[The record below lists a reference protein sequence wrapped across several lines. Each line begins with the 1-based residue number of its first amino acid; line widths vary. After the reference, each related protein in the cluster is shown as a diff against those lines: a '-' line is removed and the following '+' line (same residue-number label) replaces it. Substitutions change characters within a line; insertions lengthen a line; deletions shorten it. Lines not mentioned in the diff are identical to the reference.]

1 MLEIEAK
8 AAIENKEEIKQ
19 RILEAGGKYIST
31 VTQSDIYFA
40 HPSRDFMKTDEA
52 LRIREAG
59 NEYTLTYK
67 GPKLDKLTKTRE
79 EIEIKLDDPVPMAG
93 VLKMLGFME
102 VAPVV
107 KTRSHYALGDY
118 QVALDE
124 VEGLGHFIEI
134 EKHADSYKPEELVEL
149 LKSLGVE
156 ESKMERRSYLELLL
170 ERNYQI
176 NLEQ

>member
-19 RILEAGGKYIST
+19 RILEAGGKYIR
-31 VTQSDIYFA
+31 VETQSDIYFA

-79 EIEIKLDDPVPMAG
+79 EIEIKLDDPAPMAE

-107 KTRSHYALGDY
+107 KTRSHYTLGDY

-176 NLEQ
+176 NPE

>member
-19 RILEAGGKYIST
+19 RILEAGGKYIR
-31 VTQSDIYFA
+31 VETQSDIYFA

-107 KTRSHYALGDY
+107 KTRSHYTLGDY

-170 ERNYQI
+170 ERNRG
-176 NLEQ
+176 

>member
-1 MLEIEAK
+1 
-8 AAIENKEEIKQ
+8 
-19 RILEAGGKYIST
+19 
-31 VTQSDIYFA
+31 
-40 HPSRDFMKTDEA
+40 MKTDEA

-59 NEYTLTYK
+59 DEYTLTYK

-79 EIEIKLDDPVPMAG
+79 EIEIKLDDPAPMAG

-107 KTRSHYALGDY
+107 KTRSHYTLGDY

-156 ESKMERRSYLELLL
+156 ESKIERRSYLELLF
-170 ERNYQI
+170 EKQGG
-176 NLEQ
+176 

>member
-19 RILEAGGKYIST
+19 RILEAGGKYIR
-31 VTQSDIYFA
+31 VETQSDIYFA

-79 EIEIKLDDPVPMAG
+79 EIEIKLDDPVPMAA

-107 KTRSHYALGDY
+107 KTRSHYTLGDY

-156 ESKMERRSYLELLL
+156 ESKIERRSYLELLL

-176 NLEQ
+176 NPE

>member
-19 RILEAGGKYIST
+19 RILEAGGKYIR
-31 VTQSDIYFA
+31 VETQSDIYFA

-107 KTRSHYALGDY
+107 KTRSHYTLGDY

-176 NLEQ
+176 NPE

>member
-19 RILEAGGKYIST
+19 RILEAGGKYIR
-31 VTQSDIYFA
+31 VETQSDIYFA

-79 EIEIKLDDPVPMAG
+79 EIEIKLDDPAPMAG

-107 KTRSHYALGDY
+107 KTRSHYTLGDY

-156 ESKMERRSYLELLL
+156 ESKMERRSYLELLI
-170 ERNYQI
+170 EKQGG
-176 NLEQ
+176 

>member
-19 RILEAGGKYIST
+19 RILEAGGKYIR
-31 VTQSDIYFA
+31 VETQSDIYFA

-107 KTRSHYALGDY
+107 KTRSHYTLGDY

-156 ESKMERRSYLELLL
+156 ESKMERRSYLELLI
-170 ERNYQI
+170 EKQGG
-176 NLEQ
+176 

>member
-19 RILEAGGKYIST
+19 RILEAGGKYIR
-31 VTQSDIYFA
+31 VETQSDIYFA

-79 EIEIKLDDPVPMAG
+79 EIEIKLDDPAPMAG

-107 KTRSHYALGDY
+107 KTRSHYTLGDY

-124 VEGLGHFIEI
+124 VEGLGHFIEV

-170 ERNYQI
+170 ERNRG
-176 NLEQ
+176 

>member
-19 RILEAGGKYIST
+19 RILEAGGKYIR
-31 VTQSDIYFA
+31 VETQSDIYFA

-59 NEYTLTYK
+59 DEYTLTYK

-107 KTRSHYALGDY
+107 KTRSHYTLGDY

-156 ESKMERRSYLELLL
+156 ESKIERRSYLELLL

-176 NLEQ
+176 NPE

>member
-19 RILEAGGKYIST
+19 RILEAGGKYIR
-31 VTQSDIYFA
+31 VETQSDIYFA
-40 HPSRDFMKTDEA
+40 HPSRDFTKTDEA

-107 KTRSHYALGDY
+107 KTRSHYTLGDY

-156 ESKMERRSYLELLL
+156 ESKIERRSYLELLF
-170 ERNYQI
+170 EKQGG
-176 NLEQ
+176 

>member
-19 RILEAGGKYIST
+19 RILEAGGKYIR
-31 VTQSDIYFA
+31 VETQSDIYFA

-59 NEYTLTYK
+59 DEYTLTYK

-107 KTRSHYALGDY
+107 KTRSHYTLGDY

-170 ERNYQI
+170 EKQGG
-176 NLEQ
+176 

>member
-19 RILEAGGKYIST
+19 RILEAGGKYIR
-31 VTQSDIYFA
+31 VETQSDIYFA

-107 KTRSHYALGDY
+107 KTRSHYTLGDY

-156 ESKMERRSYLELLL
+156 ESKIERRSYLELLL

-176 NLEQ
+176 NPE